1 MGEKLTLDFGKVN
14 YTAEVYLNGERV
26 GNLIMPPY
34 RLTVSSDALRDK
46 NLLEIRVTNSAANE
60 YKYTKTFEKFAKWQ
74 LSPYHDKQMAFC
86 DDKLPGGLFGPVK
99 IYY

>member
-1 MGEKLTLDFGKVN
+1 MLE
-14 YTAEVYLNGERV
+14 
-26 GNLIMPPY
+26 
-34 RLTVSSDALRDK
+34 DK
-46 NLLEIRVTNSAANE
+46 NTLEIRVTNTASNE

-86 DDKLPGGLFGPVK
+86 ESNLEGGLFGPVK